1 MKKLILILPLF
12 LIAVNAFAQ
21 KKWLPGVKGYA
32 TQGYYKSESEGA
44 RVKTRGGSFLPSS
57 YSLREYAPP
66 VGEQEGGTC
75 TGWATTYAGL
85 SILEN
90 IKLDIRDDSLKA
102 ENAFSPYFTYILSK
116 SDVDNECSEGLW
128 IETTL
133 NSLQNVGAIRQ
144 KEFNSVCIPAESSFG
159 LERIL
164 QDSSGAIDVIKL
176 IPEIKKNRLE
186 SFIPISGVE
195 VVQNA
200 KYYLNKKMP
209 IVIGVN
215 MYESIVD
222 NLVSNVWNGVID
234 DYPGGH
240 AMCIVGYDDNKFGGA
255 FEIMNSWGKEYGD
268 NGIIWFRY
276 EDFAKEVKTAYAL
289 TGMEDTPVEINPDN
303 EFNVTLSAIGISS
316 SKPLPI
322 FQSDHFYDGQQF
334 SSQNS
339 LSNSYNI
346 NYSNEDD
353 KYRLNITSKSST
365 PYHVYMFSFA
375 KQRVSLESSFVNQMN
390 LIDKSNGLIMPSN
403 SYSAYTLSERNILKN
418 EIPYCLLVS
427 KKPLEENLI
436 TASLKRSYNSL
447 EDFLLVNFNNQLVI
461 NKPSVDYLNYDG
473 KIEINTNYEPNNILP
488 ILLDHQLEERKD
500 DLFGII
506 DLNTD
511 DYEAEILIGEILS
524 NFKHPKGLDSESD
537 LSLEV
542 KLNKTLKGYSL
553 NVTGYNQFDFFEEL
567 FSRDVTL
574 FGNEKKDE
582 NLFKFS
588 VSGDLKSLPKKLEKE
603 LFKNLTKNNISFVF
617 QNE

>member
-1 MKKLILILPLF
+1 MKKLSFILALIF
-12 LIAVNAFAQ
+12 LSINVFAQ

-32 TQGYYKSESEGA
+32 SQGYYKSESEGA

-75 TGWATTYAGL
+75 VGWATAYAGL

-90 IKLDIRDDSLKA
+90 IKLDRRDDSLKA
-102 ENAFSPYFTYILSK
+102 VNAFSPYFTYILSK
-116 SDVDNECSEGLW
+116 FDEDNECSEGL
-128 IETTL
+128 IVEMAL

-144 KEFNSVCIPAESSFG
+144 QEFNSVCIPAESSFG

-164 QDSSGAIDVIKL
+164 QDSTVALDVNKL
-176 IPEIKKNRLE
+176 IPELKKNRLE

-209 IVIGVN
+209 VVIAVN
-215 MYESIVD
+215 MYQSIVD

-276 EDFAKEVKTAYAL
+276 EDFAREVKTAYAL
-289 TGMEDTPVEINPDN
+289 SGMEDAPAEINPNN
-303 EFNVTLSAIGISS
+303 EFNITLSAVGTSS
-316 SKPLPI
+316 SKLLPI
-322 FQSDHFYDGQQF
+322 NQSDNYYEGMVF

-339 LSNSYNI
+339 LSNSYTI
-346 NYSNEDD
+346 NYSNDD
-353 KYRLNITSKSST
+353 EKYRLNITSNSSS
-365 PYHVYMFSFA
+365 PYYVYMFSFA
-375 KQRVSLESSFVNQMN
+375 SQRVILESSFINQMN
-390 LIDKSNGLIMPSN
+390 ALDKSNGLIMPSN
-403 SYSAYTLSERNILKN
+403 SYSAYTLSESDLWGK
-418 EIPYCLLVS
+418 PYCLLVS

-436 TASLKRSYNSL
+436 TASLKRSYSSL
-447 EDFLLVNFNNQLVI
+447 EDFLLVNFNSQLVI

-473 KIEINTNYEPNNILP
+473 KIEINTSNEPNDILP
-488 ILLDHQLEERKD
+488 ILINHQLEERND
-500 DLFGII
+500 DLFGVI

-511 DYEAEILIGEILS
+511 DYEAEILINETLS
-524 NFKHPKGLDSESD
+524 NFKHPKSTDPESD
-537 LSLEV
+537 LSLEI
-542 KLNKTLKGYSL
+542 KLSKTLKGYSL
-553 NVTGYNQFDFFEEL
+553 NVTGYDQFDFFEEL
-567 FSRDVTL
+567 FSRDVNL

-588 VSGDLKSLPKKLEKE
+588 VSGDLKSIPKKLEKE

>member
-1 MKKLILILPLF
+1 MKKLSFILALIF
-12 LIAVNAFAQ
+12 LSINVFAQ

-32 TQGYYKSESEGA
+32 SQGYYKSESEGA

-75 TGWATTYAGL
+75 VGWATAYAGL

-90 IKLDIRDDSLKA
+90 IKLDRRDDSLKA
-102 ENAFSPYFTYILSK
+102 VNAFSPYFTYILSK
-116 SDVDNECSEGLW
+116 FDEDNECSEGL
-128 IETTL
+128 IVEMAL

-144 KEFNSVCIPAESSFG
+144 QEFNSVCIPAESSFG

-164 QDSSGAIDVIKL
+164 QDSTVALDVNKL
-176 IPEIKKNRLE
+176 IPELKKNRLE

-209 IVIGVN
+209 VVIAVN
-215 MYESIVD
+215 MYQSIVD

-276 EDFAKEVKTAYAL
+276 EDFAREVKTAYAL
-289 TGMEDTPVEINPDN
+289 SGMEDAPAEINPNN
-303 EFNVTLSAIGISS
+303 EFNITLSAVGTSS
-316 SKPLPI
+316 SKLLPI
-322 FQSDHFYDGQQF
+322 NQSDNYYEGMVF

-339 LSNSYNI
+339 LSNSYTI
-346 NYSNEDD
+346 NYSNDD
-353 KYRLNITSKSST
+353 EKYRLNITSNSSS
-365 PYHVYMFSFA
+365 PYYVYMFSFA
-375 KQRVSLESSFVNQMN
+375 SQRVILESSFINQMN
-390 LIDKSNGLIMPSN
+390 ALDKSNGLIMPSN
-403 SYSAYTLSERNILKN
+403 SYSAYTLSESDLWGK
-418 EIPYCLLVS
+418 PYCLLVS

-436 TASLKRSYNSL
+436 TASLKRSYSSL
-447 EDFLLVNFNNQLVI
+447 EDFLLVNLNSQLVI

-473 KIEINTNYEPNNILP
+473 KIEINTSNEPNDILP
-488 ILLDHQLEERKD
+488 ILINHQLEERKD
-500 DLFGII
+500 DLFGVI

-511 DYEAEILIGEILS
+511 DYEAEILINETLS
-524 NFKHPKGLDSESD
+524 NFKHPKSTDPESD
-537 LSLEV
+537 LSLEI
-542 KLNKTLKGYSL
+542 KLSKTLKGYSL
-553 NVTGYNQFDFFEEL
+553 NVTGYDQFDFFEEL
-567 FSRDVTL
+567 FSRDVNL

-588 VSGDLKSLPKKLEKE
+588 VSGDLKSIPKKLEKE

>member
-1 MKKLILILPLF
+1 MKKISFILALIF
-12 LIAVNAFAQ
+12 LSINVFAQ

-32 TQGYYKSESEGA
+32 SQGYYKSESEGA

-75 TGWATTYAGL
+75 VGWATAYAGL

-90 IKLDIRDDSLKA
+90 IKLEIRDDSLKA
-102 ENAFSPYFTYILSK
+102 VNAFSPYFTYTLSK
-116 SDVDNECSEGLW
+116 FDADNECSEGSY
-128 IETTL
+128 IEMAL
-133 NSLQNVGAIRQ
+133 NTLQNVGAIRQ
-144 KEFNSVCIPAESSFG
+144 MEFNSVCIPAESSFG

-164 QDSSGAIDVIKL
+164 QDSTGSIDVTKL
-176 IPEIKKNRLE
+176 IPEIKNNRLE

-209 IVIGVN
+209 VVIGVN

-240 AMCIVGYDDNKFGGA
+240 AMCIIGYDDNKFGGA

-289 TGMEDTPVEINPDN
+289 SGMEDAPAEINPNN
-303 EFNVTLSAIGISS
+303 EFNITLSAIGTSS
-316 SKPLPI
+316 SKLLAI
-322 FQSDHFYDGQQF
+322 DQSDNYFEGQQF

-339 LSNSYNI
+339 LSNSYTI
-346 NYSNEDD
+346 NYTNEDD
-353 KYRLNITSKSST
+353 KYRLSITSNSSS
-365 PYHVYMFSFA
+365 PYYVYMFSFA
-375 KQRVSLESSFVNQMN
+375 SQRVNFESSFINQMN
-390 LIDKSNGLIMPSN
+390 ALDKSNGLIMPSN
-403 SYSAYTLSERNILKN
+403 SYSAYTLSESDLWGK
-418 EIPYCLLVS
+418 PYCLLVS

-436 TASLKRSYNSL
+436 TASLKRSYSSL

-461 NKPSVDYLNYDG
+461 NKPSVDYLHYDG
-473 KIEINTNYEPNNILP
+473 KIEINTSNEPNDILP
-488 ILLDHQLEERKD
+488 ILLNHQLEERKD

-506 DLNTD
+506 DLETD
-511 DYEAEILIGEILS
+511 DYEAEILINETLS

-537 LSLEV
+537 LSLEI

-553 NVTGYNQFDFFEEL
+553 NVTGYDQFDFFEEL
-567 FSRDVTL
+567 FSRDVNL

-603 LFKNLTKNNISFVF
+603 VFKNLTKNNVSFVF

>member
-1 MKKLILILPLF
+1 MKKLSFILALIF
-12 LIAVNAFAQ
+12 LSINVFAQ

-32 TQGYYKSESEGA
+32 SQGYYKSESEGA

-75 TGWATTYAGL
+75 VGWATAYAGL

-90 IKLDIRDDSLKA
+90 IKLEIRDDSLKA
-102 ENAFSPYFTYILSK
+102 VNAFSPYFTYTLSK
-116 SDVDNECSEGLW
+116 FDADNECSEGSY
-128 IETTL
+128 IEMAL
-133 NSLQNVGAIRQ
+133 NTLQNVGAIRQ
-144 KEFNSVCIPAESSFG
+144 MEFNSVCIPAESSFG

-164 QDSSGAIDVIKL
+164 QDSTGSIDVTKL
-176 IPEIKKNRLE
+176 IPEIKNNRLE

-209 IVIGVN
+209 VVIGVN

-240 AMCIVGYDDNKFGGA
+240 AMCIIGYDDNKFGGA

-289 TGMEDTPVEINPDN
+289 SGMEDKAADINLNN
-303 EFNVTLSAIGISS
+303 EFNITLSAIGTSS
-316 SKPLPI
+316 SKLLAI
-322 FQSDHFYDGQQF
+322 DQSDNYFEGQQF

-339 LSNSYNI
+339 LSNSYTI
-346 NYSNEDD
+346 NYTNEDD
-353 KYRLNITSKSST
+353 KYRLSITSNSSS
-365 PYHVYMFSFA
+365 PYYVYMFSFA
-375 KQRVSLESSFVNQMN
+375 SQRVNFESSFINQMN
-390 LIDKSNGLIMPSN
+390 ALDKSNGLIMPSN
-403 SYSAYTLSERNILKN
+403 SYSAYTLSESDLWGK
-418 EIPYCLLVS
+418 PYCLLVS

-436 TASLKRSYNSL
+436 TASLKRSYSSL

-473 KIEINTNYEPNNILP
+473 KIEINTSNEPNDILP
-488 ILLDHQLEERKD
+488 ILLNHQLDERKD

-506 DLNTD
+506 DLETD
-511 DYEAEILIGEILS
+511 DYEAEILINETLS

-537 LSLEV
+537 LSLEI
-542 KLNKTLKGYSL
+542 KLSKTLKGYSL
-553 NVTGYNQFDFFEEL
+553 NVTGYDQFDFFEEL
-567 FSRDVTL
+567 FSRDVNL

-603 LFKNLTKNNISFVF
+603 VFKNLTKNNVSFVF

>member
-1 MKKLILILPLF
+1 MKKLSFILALIF
-12 LIAVNAFAQ
+12 LSINVFAQ

-32 TQGYYKSESEGA
+32 SQGYYKSESEGA

-75 TGWATTYAGL
+75 VGWATAYAGL

-90 IKLDIRDDSLKA
+90 IKLEIRDDSLKA
-102 ENAFSPYFTYILSK
+102 VNAFSPYFTYTLSK
-116 SDVDNECSEGLW
+116 FDADNECSEGSY
-128 IETTL
+128 IEMAL
-133 NSLQNVGAIRQ
+133 NTLQNVGAIRQ
-144 KEFNSVCIPAESSFG
+144 MEFNSVCIPAESSFG

-164 QDSSGAIDVIKL
+164 QDSTGSIDVTKL
-176 IPEIKKNRLE
+176 IPEIKNNRLE

-209 IVIGVN
+209 VVIGVN

-240 AMCIVGYDDNKFGGA
+240 AMCIIGYDDNKFGGA

-289 TGMEDTPVEINPDN
+289 SGMEDKAADINLNN
-303 EFNVTLSAIGISS
+303 EFNITLSAIGTSS
-316 SKPLPI
+316 SKLLAI
-322 FQSDHFYDGQQF
+322 DQSDNYFEGQQF

-339 LSNSYNI
+339 LSNSYTI
-346 NYSNEDD
+346 NYTNEDD
-353 KYRLNITSKSST
+353 KYRLSITSNSSS
-365 PYHVYMFSFA
+365 PYYVYMFSFA
-375 KQRVSLESSFVNQMN
+375 SQRVNFESSFINQMN
-390 LIDKSNGLIMPSN
+390 ALDKSNGLIMPSN
-403 SYSAYTLSERNILKN
+403 SYSAYTLSESDLWGK
-418 EIPYCLLVS
+418 PYCLLVS

-436 TASLKRSYNSL
+436 TASLKRSYSSL

-461 NKPSVDYLNYDG
+461 NKPSVDYLHYDG
-473 KIEINTNYEPNNILP
+473 KIEINTSNEPNDILP
-488 ILLDHQLEERKD
+488 ILLNHQLEERKD

-506 DLNTD
+506 DLETD
-511 DYEAEILIGEILS
+511 DYEAEILINETLS

-537 LSLEV
+537 LSLEI
-542 KLNKTLKGYSL
+542 KLSKTLKGYSL
-553 NVTGYNQFDFFEEL
+553 NVTGYDQFDFFEEL
-567 FSRDVTL
+567 FSRDVNL

-603 LFKNLTKNNISFVF
+603 VFKNLTKNNVSFVF

>member
-1 MKKLILILPLF
+1 
-12 LIAVNAFAQ
+12 
-21 KKWLPGVKGYA
+21 
-32 TQGYYKSESEGA
+32 
-44 RVKTRGGSFLPSS
+44 
-57 YSLREYAPP
+57 
-66 VGEQEGGTC
+66 
-75 TGWATTYAGL
+75 
-85 SILEN
+85 
-90 IKLDIRDDSLKA
+90 
-102 ENAFSPYFTYILSK
+102 
-116 SDVDNECSEGLW
+116 
-128 IETTL
+128 
-133 NSLQNVGAIRQ
+133 
-144 KEFNSVCIPAESSFG
+144 
-159 LERIL
+159 
-164 QDSSGAIDVIKL
+164 
-176 IPEIKKNRLE
+176 
-186 SFIPISGVE
+186 
-195 VVQNA
+195 
-200 KYYLNKKMP
+200 
-209 IVIGVN
+209 
-215 MYESIVD
+215 
-222 NLVSNVWNGVID
+222 
-234 DYPGGH
+234 
-240 AMCIVGYDDNKFGGA
+240 
-255 FEIMNSWGKEYGD
+255 
-268 NGIIWFRY
+268 
-276 EDFAKEVKTAYAL
+276 
-289 TGMEDTPVEINPDN
+289 
-303 EFNVTLSAIGISS
+303 
-316 SKPLPI
+316 
-322 FQSDHFYDGQQF
+322 
-334 SSQNS
+334 
-339 LSNSYNI
+339 
-346 NYSNEDD
+346 
-353 KYRLNITSKSST
+353 
-365 PYHVYMFSFA
+365 MFSFA

-418 EIPYCLLVS
+418 EMPYCLLVS

-473 KIEINTNYEPNNILP
+473 KIEINTNNEPNDILP

-567 FSRDVTL
+567 FSRDVNL
-574 FGNEKKDE
+574 FGNEKKEE

>member
-32 TQGYYKSESEGA
+32 SQGYYKSESEGA

-75 TGWATTYAGL
+75 VGWATAYAGL

-90 IKLDIRDDSLKA
+90 IKLDRRDDSLKA
-102 ENAFSPYFTYILSK
+102 VNAFSPYFTYILSK
-116 SDVDNECSEGLW
+116 FDEDNECSEGLYV
-128 IETTL
+128 EMAL

-144 KEFNSVCIPAESSFG
+144 QEFNSVCIPAESSFG

-164 QDSSGAIDVIKL
+164 QDSTVALDVNKL
-176 IPEIKKNRLE
+176 IPELKNNRLE

-209 IVIGVN
+209 VVISVN
-215 MYESIVD
+215 MYQSIVD

-289 TGMEDTPVEINPDN
+289 SGMEDAPAEINPNN
-303 EFNVTLSAIGISS
+303 EFNVTLSAICTSS
-316 SKPLPI
+316 SKLLPI
-322 FQSDHFYDGQQF
+322 NQSDNYYAGKVF

-339 LSNSYNI
+339 LSNSYTI
-346 NYSNEDD
+346 NYSNDD
-353 KYRLNITSKSST
+353 EKYRLNITSKSST

-390 LIDKSNGLIMPSN
+390 ALDKSNGLIMPSN
-403 SYSAYTLSERNILKN
+403 SYSAYTLSESGLLEN
-418 EIPYCLLVS
+418 PYCLLVS

-436 TASLKRSYNSL
+436 TASLKRSYSSL
-447 EDFLLVNFNNQLVI
+447 EDFLLVNFNSQLVI

-473 KIEINTNYEPNNILP
+473 KIEINTNYEPNDILP
-488 ILLDHQLEERKD
+488 ILINHQLEERKY
-500 DLFGII
+500 DLFGVI

-511 DYEAEILIGEILS
+511 DYEAEILINETLS
-524 NFKHPKGLDSESD
+524 NFKHPKATDPESD
-537 LSLEV
+537 LSLEI
-542 KLNKTLKGYSL
+542 KLSKTLKGYSL
-553 NVTGYNQFDFFEEL
+553 NVTGYDQFDFFEEL
-567 FSRDVTL
+567 FSRDVNL

>member
-1 MKKLILILPLF
+1 MKKLSFILALIF
-12 LIAVNAFAQ
+12 LSINVFAQ

-32 TQGYYKSESEGA
+32 SQGYYKSESEGA

-75 TGWATTYAGL
+75 VGWATAYAGL

-90 IKLDIRDDSLKA
+90 IKLDRRDDSLKA
-102 ENAFSPYFTYILSK
+102 VNAFSPYFTYILSK
-116 SDVDNECSEGLW
+116 FDQDNECSEGLYV
-128 IETTL
+128 EMAL

-144 KEFNSVCIPAESSFG
+144 QEFNSVCIPAESSFG

-164 QDSSGAIDVIKL
+164 QDSTVALDVNKL
-176 IPEIKKNRLE
+176 IPELKNNRLE

-209 IVIGVN
+209 VVIAVN
-215 MYESIVD
+215 MYQSIVD

-289 TGMEDTPVEINPDN
+289 SGMEDAPAENNPNNQFNIN
-303 EFNVTLSAIGISS
+303 LSAIGTSS
-316 SKPLPI
+316 SKLLPI
-322 FQSDHFYDGQQF
+322 IQSDNYYAGKVF

-339 LSNSYNI
+339 LSNSYTI
-346 NYSNEDD
+346 NYSNDDD
-353 KYRLNITSKSST
+353 KYRLNITSNSSS
-365 PYHVYMFSFA
+365 PYYVYMFSFES
-375 KQRVSLESSFVNQMN
+375 QRVILESSFINQMN
-390 LIDKSNGLIMPSN
+390 ALDKSNGLIMPSN
-403 SYSAYTLSERNILKN
+403 SYSAYTLSESDLWGK
-418 EIPYCLLVS
+418 PYCLLVS

-436 TASLKRSYNSL
+436 TASLKRSYSSL

-473 KIEINTNYEPNNILP
+473 KIEINTSNEPNDILP
-488 ILLDHQLEERKD
+488 ILLNHQLDERKD

-506 DLNTD
+506 DLETD
-511 DYEAEILIGEILS
+511 DYEAEILINETLS

-537 LSLEV
+537 LSLEI
-542 KLNKTLKGYSL
+542 KLSKTLKGYSL
-553 NVTGYNQFDFFEEL
+553 NVTGYDQFDFFEEL
-567 FSRDVTL
+567 FSRDVNL

-603 LFKNLTKNNISFVF
+603 VFKNLTKNNVSFVF